1 MNFLPILDCKIF
13 RLEYSQSSYF
23 RINIK
28 VFITFNLFFIIN
40 ELCWKH
46 QSSSGKSIKYP
57 PIGSLL
63 FVSDTNLPGNKL
75 RRLHS
80 RTKKKKD
87 GPALEAGMIAKR
99 PAKIPFHSCR
109 KRFIHNVLTPNRCTQ
124 AISQVTFDYHLS
136 LEKRQRLKPNLRV
149 FKLVKCSKSLCPAI
163 CQWCKLMDLAS
174 TSTTANR
181 ISQANPFIKWCP
193 SIAAGRLPNRNQYK
207 YFGFRA

>member
-1 MNFLPILDCKIF
+1 MLKASVKFWEIYKIPANWIPVVRF
-13 RLEYSQSSYF
+13 WYKSSWKQTPSIALE
-23 RINIK
+23 
-28 VFITFNLFFIIN
+28 
-40 ELCWKH
+40 
-46 QSSSGKSIKYP
+46 
-57 PIGSLL
+57 
-63 FVSDTNLPGNKL
+63 NK
-75 RRLHS
+75 
-80 RTKKKKD
+80 KKKKD

-99 PAKIPFHSCR
+99 QAKIPFHSCR

-163 CQWCKLMDLAS
+163 CQWCKLMDSAS

-207 YFGFRA
+207 YFEFRA